1 MIFLWWRIFRK
12 PPVRISFQDFHQK
25 KFEHQSKN
33 TAIFQKPF
41 LKNCGEGGIRTHDTL
56 ADMTVFPPEADP
68 SFGGQ
73 DLPYSAEAVRFELT
87 VPCETP
93 VFKTGALNH
102 YATPPRQKQG

>member
-1 MIFLWWRIFRK
+1 MYEAATAK
-12 PPVRISFQDFHQK
+12 PKISFLSNFPPQ
-25 KFEHQSKN
+25 
-33 TAIFQKPF
+33 
-41 LKNCGEGGIRTHDTL
+41 GGGGKIRTHDTL